1 MEDTREEKIYKDHW
15 YIFAEEKCKPQNVF
29 YSCHLSHHSLTLGTG
44 RFLTHHMP
52 WIQVFLYNNI
62 MIVYVLKININS
74 RCITIVKITKINGSN
89 TPGILD
95 NYTFFFQLCLSR
107 YLRKLW
113 AKKFHKEY
121 RFLIW
126 SSPEQNCSAECP
138 ESLILQCCP
147 TDEDSDS
154 HRSAATGIRPSKR
167 RTSSISLGP
176 FINVVALGSSL
187 PHIMC
192 QCWVQLLVTLSF
204 NCFLC

>member
-1 MEDTREEKIYKDHW
+1 M
-15 YIFAEEKCKPQNVF
+15 FC
-29 YSCHLSHHSLTLGTG
+29 SCHLSYHSLTLGTD

-52 WIQVFLYNNI
+52 WIQVFQYYNI
-62 MIVYVLKININS
+62 MRVYVIKININS
-74 RCITIVKITKINGSN
+74 RWITIVKITKINVSN

-107 YLRKLW
+107 YLEKLW

-121 RFLIW
+121 RFLIS
-126 SSPEQNCSAECP
+126 SSPEQNCSAESP
-138 ESLILQCCP
+138 ESLILQYCP

-154 HRSAATGIRPSKR
+154 HVSVATGIRPSKR
-167 RTSSISLGP
+167 RTSSISLGN
-176 FINVVALGSSL
+176 FINVVALRSIL

-192 QCWVQLLVTLSF
+192 PCWVQLLVTLSF